1 MKWLFPECRKTV
13 PKQICSLTASDIFT
27 RCNLVFTQD
36 AAGNLSLDCALTAGG
51 RIVAAVG
58 AEVDPA
64 VLLPEGVGEHPS
76 AAGGEYALDP
86 PPGLSIHFVFQ

>member
-13 PKQICSLTASDIFT
+13 PKEICSLTASDIFT

-51 RIVAAVG
+51 RIVARKDTLTGTVTG
-58 AEVDPA
+58 YSGT
-64 VLLPEGVGEHPS
+64 LFIS
-76 AAGGEYALDP
+76 
-86 PPGLSIHFVFQ
+86 GLS